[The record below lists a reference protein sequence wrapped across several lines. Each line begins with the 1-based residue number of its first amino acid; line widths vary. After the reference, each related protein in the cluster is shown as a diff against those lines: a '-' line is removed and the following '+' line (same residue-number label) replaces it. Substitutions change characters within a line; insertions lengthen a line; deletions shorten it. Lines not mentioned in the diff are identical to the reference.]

1 MCGAVDGVYT
11 NGIPTLVDVGGL
23 GTLVGTA
30 GGTLDVIGTAETPL
44 VPLVGL
50 GGTELSSDDRRLE
63 SSDASGAL
71 VEVETRLVG
80 ADEGSTDD
88 PVIELNEG
96 VEIGSVLDM
105 PVEIGLML
113 ETPEPVEAIMDEISE
128 LGAVTIL

>member
-11 NGIPTLVDVGGL
+11 NGISTPVDVGEL

-30 GGTLDVIGTAETPL
+30 ERTLDVIGAAETSL

-50 GGTELSSDDRRLE
+50 GETELPDDDRRLE
-63 SSDASGAL
+63 SSDAGGAL
-71 VEVETRLVG
+71 VGVETRLAD

-88 PVIELNEG
+88 PIIELNG

-105 PVEIGLML
+105 PVEIAIVL
-113 ETPEPVEAIMDEISE
+113 ETPEPIEEIMDEVSE
-128 LGAVTIL
+128 LSGVAIL

>member
-11 NGIPTLVDVGGL
+11 NGISTPVDVGEL

-30 GGTLDVIGTAETPL
+30 ERTLDVIGAAETSL

-50 GGTELSSDDRRLE
+50 GETELPDDDRRLE
-63 SSDASGAL
+63 SSDAGGAL
-71 VEVETRLVG
+71 VGVETRLAD

-88 PVIELNEG
+88 PIIELNG

-105 PVEIGLML
+105 PVEIAIAL
-113 ETPEPVEAIMDEISE
+113 ETPEPIEAIMDEVSE
-128 LGAVTIL
+128 LSGVAIL

>member
-1 MCGAVDGVYT
+1 VCGAVDGVYK
-11 NGIPTLVDVGGL
+11 NGISTLVDVGEL
-23 GTLVGTA
+23 GTLVGA
-30 GGTLDVIGTAETPL
+30 AERTLDVIGTAETSL

-50 GGTELSSDDRRLE
+50 GGTELPDDDRRLE
-63 SSDASGAL
+63 GSDASGAL
-71 VEVETRLVG
+71 VGVETRLAG

-88 PVIELNEG
+88 PIIELNG

-128 LGAVTIL
+128 LSGVTIL

>member
-11 NGIPTLVDVGGL
+11 NGISTPVDVGEL

-30 GGTLDVIGTAETPL
+30 ERTLDVIGAAETSL

-50 GGTELSSDDRRLE
+50 GETELPDDDRRLE
-63 SSDASGAL
+63 SSDAGGAL
-71 VEVETRLVG
+71 VGVETRLAD

-88 PVIELNEG
+88 PIIELNG

-105 PVEIGLML
+105 PVEIAIVL
-113 ETPEPVEAIMDEISE
+113 ETPEPIEAIMDEVSE
-128 LGAVTIL
+128 LSGVAIL

>member
-11 NGIPTLVDVGGL
+11 NGISTLVDVGEL

-50 GGTELSSDDRRLE
+50 GETELSSDDRRLE

-113 ETPEPVEAIMDEISE
+113 ETPEPIEAITDEISE

>member
-1 MCGAVDGVYT
+1 VCGAVDGVYE
-11 NGIPTLVDVGGL
+11 NVISTLVDVGEL

-30 GGTLDVIGTAETPL
+30 ERTLDVIGTAETSL

-50 GGTELSSDDRRLE
+50 GETELPSDDRRLE
-63 SSDASGAL
+63 GSDASGAL
-71 VEVETRLVG
+71 VGVETRLAG

-88 PVIELNEG
+88 PIVELNGG

-113 ETPEPVEAIMDEISE
+113 ETLEPIEAILDEISE
-128 LGAVTIL
+128 LGGVTTL

>member
-1 MCGAVDGVYT
+1 MCGAVDSVYT
-11 NGIPTLVDVGGL
+11 NGISTLVDVGGL

-30 GGTLDVIGTAETPL
+30 ERTLDVIGTAETSL

-63 SSDASGAL
+63 GSDDSGVL
-71 VEVETRLVG
+71 VGVETRLAG

-88 PVIELNEG
+88 PIIELNG

-113 ETPEPVEAIMDEISE
+113 ETPEPIEAIVDEISE
-128 LGAVTIL
+128 LSGVAIP